1 MYDAERIIFSI
12 QYDMHTGCLYTL
24 NDKIKLPMR
33 HVEFMKGIFMDNIT
47 IRTAKPSD
55 ADKLLEIYAPYV
67 EKTAI
72 TFEYEVPSVDEF
84 RQRIENTLKKYPYIV
99 AIKDDKIVGYAYA
112 GTFKSR
118 AAYDWDVEL
127 SVYLDMKCRRRGIG
141 ELLYEKME
149 QILAMQNIINL
160 NACITSPSV
169 PDEHITD
176 DSEKFHAR
184 MGYSLVGR
192 FHKSGYK
199 FDTWYDMIWMEKA
212 ISVHCTNPPAVKSFP
227 EIEKEAEKIY

>member
-1 MYDAERIIFSI
+1 MI
-12 QYDMHTGCLYTL
+12 
-24 NDKIKLPMR
+24 
-33 HVEFMKGIFMDNIT
+33 
-47 IRTAKPSD
+47 
-55 ADKLLEIYAPYV
+55 
-67 EKTAI
+67 
-72 TFEYEVPSVDEF
+72 
-84 RQRIENTLKKYPYIV
+84 KYPYIV

-127 SVYLDMKCRRRGIG
+127 SVYLDMKCRRHGIG
-141 ELLYEKME
+141 KLLYEKME